1 MRLRKTAALAF
12 VATTA
17 LTMTA
22 CSQSDSPATAP
33 QPSASGQSPEPSTS
47 TSPGKTSSGK
57 PSTSAAADL
66 TISGFAFSELSV
78 TAGTKITV
86 TNEDTSDHTVT
97 VKGTSTDVNV
107 PAGGTAT
114 FDAPDQPGSY
124 DLTCDF
130 HPAMSGTLM
139 VTG

>member
-1 MRLRKTAALAF
+1 MRLRKAAALTFTAM
-12 VATTA
+12 TA

-22 CSQSDSPATAP
+22 CSQADTPATAP
-33 QPSASGQSPEPSTS
+33 QPSSSSQSPGPSKS
-47 TSPGKTSSGK
+47 AQSGK
-57 PSTSAAADL
+57 AEAATL

-78 TAGTKITV
+78 KAGTKVTV
-86 TNEDTSDHTVT
+86 TNEDSSDHTVT

-124 DLTCDF
+124 DLSCDF
-130 HPAMSGTLM
+130 HPAMSGTLT

>member
-1 MRLRKTAALAF
+1 M
-12 VATTA
+12 TA

-22 CSQSDSPATAP
+22 CSQSDTSTTAP
-33 QPSASGQSPEPSTS
+33 Q
-47 TSPGKTSSGK
+47 TSPSSQSAESSKPAQSGK
-57 PSTSAAADL
+57 ADTATL

-78 TAGTKITV
+78 KAGTKVTV
-86 TNEDTSDHTVT
+86 TNEDSSAHTVT

-124 DLTCDF
+124 DLSCDF
-130 HPAMSGTLM
+130 HPAMSGTLT